1 MPMKKENGVFLALLL
16 VLLLCLGV
24 AIGILAARL
33 HESLPVETPTPEPT
47 LTPEP
52 TPEPIPSL
60 TPEECGHPAYENGVC
75 VLCGH
80 ACEHPF
86 HSTEGECLICGSKVV
101 HHYVNALC
109 SCGRSP
115 DFRVDLLPDRFYE
128 PCEQEGTT
136 LSWSFETV
144 DWSRQMPVT
153 MEVSF
158 YLPYDYD
165 PAQRYNVLVLLHGL
179 RATQESWLNTPWEL
193 EDGREIQMRWIY
205 DRMIAEKIIDPLIIV
220 SASQYLYRGED
231 FYKSKYEQM
240 AYELQN
246 VILPYTVENFSTYA
260 EDGSPEALIAAR
272 EHFALG
278 GNSWGSYYTYDT
290 GMCQSLAFFSR
301 FLCFSGDANS
311 GWIVESLG
319 SAAQRDYPI
328 ALYYAAAGD
337 YDVALKGEQG
347 VFYSVVPLVERLRDG
362 ENAFF
367 HICHGGHDWGTW
379 SIEIYNALQLLY

>member
-290 GMCQSLAFFSR
+290 GMCPMSPEEAILQMNLLDHEFFVFR
-301 FLCFSGDANS
+301 NMDA
-311 GWIVESLG
+311 ED
-319 SAAQRDYPI
+319 AI
-328 ALYYAAAGD
+328 AVVY
-337 YDVALKGEQG
+337 KRKQG
-347 VFYSVVPLVERLRDG
+347 GYGLICDDG
-362 ENAFF
+362 E
-367 HICHGGHDWGTW
+367 
-379 SIEIYNALQLLY
+379 E